1 MIIVQINNL
10 RNVEGRALAF
20 TPGFGENECMS
31 QQAAQEFEF
40 PLNKYLSPSD
50 VELVRKNMRIQDVE
64 AGTVLFDSTSCKG
77 VLVVITGVVR
87 VYIVSESG
95 REITLYRLFEND
107 VCTLSISC
115 IMGTMPMQAMIKTD
129 TDCRIASLSNDI
141 FSVLHEK
148 SPEIQKLMLTT
159 MNARLNDVMWV
170 VEQVAFR
177 GMDRRIGE
185 FLLTR
190 PSLIIYSTHEEI
202 AAELGTAR
210 EVVSRMLKYFEKN
223 GYIELSRG
231 KMKVTDPD
239 GLRNCIGFEV

>member
-1 MIIVQINNL
+1 MHTVPVSGKICVM
-10 RNVEGRALAF
+10 G
-20 TPGFGENECMS
+20 
-31 QQAAQEFEF
+31 QQEVSEFEF
-40 PLNKYLSPSD
+40 PLNRYLSAED
-50 VELVRKNMRIQDVE
+50 ANLVRKNIRFQDVRS
-64 AGTVLFDSTSCKG
+64 GTVLFDSTSCKG
-77 VLVVITGVVR
+77 VLVVISGVVR

-115 IMGTMPMQAMIKTD
+115 IMGTMPMQAMIKAD

-141 FSVLHEK
+141 FSTLHEK
-148 SPEIQKLMLTT
+148 SPEIQKLMLAT

-185 FLLTR
+185 FLLSR
-190 PSLIIYSTHEEI
+190 PSTIIYSTHEEI

-231 KMKVTDPD
+231 KMKLIDVP
-239 GLRNCIGFEV
+239 GLQKCIGFDT

>member
-1 MIIVQINNL
+1 MDASI
-10 RNVEGRALAF
+10 A
-20 TPGFGENECMS
+20 EN
-31 QQAAQEFEF
+31 FEF
-40 PLNKYLSPSD
+40 PLNRYLSPED
-50 VELVRKNMRIQDVE
+50 ADRVRRNIRIQDVE

-77 VLVVITGVVR
+77 VLVVISGVVR
-87 VYIVSESG
+87 VYIMSESG
-95 REITLYRLFEND
+95 REITLYRLFEHD

-129 TDCRIASLSNDI
+129 TDCRIATLSNDI
-141 FSVLHEK
+141 FSELHEK
-148 SPEIQKLMLTT
+148 SPEIQKLMLST

-170 VEQVAFR
+170 VEQVAFK

-190 PSLIIYSTHEEI
+190 PSPIIYSTHEEI

-231 KMKVTDPD
+231 KLKLIDAG
-239 GLRNCIGFEV
+239 GLKKCIGFEA

>member
-1 MIIVQINNL
+1 MGQHDD
-10 RNVEGRALAF
+10 
-20 TPGFGENECMS
+20 TGFD
-31 QQAAQEFEF
+31 F
-40 PLNKYLSPSD
+40 PLNKYLSPQD
-50 VELVRKNMRIQDVE
+50 VALVRKNMRIQDVE
-64 AGTVLFDSTSCKG
+64 AGTVLFDSTTCKG

-115 IMGTMPMQAMIKTD
+115 IMGTMPMQAMIKAD

-148 SPEIQKLMLTT
+148 SPEIQKLMLST
-159 MNARLNDVMWV
+159 MNGRLNDVMWV

-190 PSLIIYSTHEEI
+190 PSTIIYSTHEEI

-231 KMKVTDPD
+231 KLKVTDPA
-239 GLRNCIGFEV
+239 GLRKCIGFED

>member
-1 MIIVQINNL
+1 M
-10 RNVEGRALAF
+10 GYLAD
-20 TPGFGENECMS
+20 
-31 QQAAQEFEF
+31 AEFEF
-40 PLNKYLSPSD
+40 PLNKYLSPED
-50 VELVRKNMRIQDVE
+50 AETVRRNIRIQEVE
-64 AGTVLFDSTSCKG
+64 SGTVLFDSTSCKG
-77 VLVVITGVVR
+77 VLVVISGVVR

-115 IMGTMPMQAMIKTD
+115 IMGTMPMQAMIKAD

-148 SPEIQKLMLTT
+148 SPEIQKLMLST

-190 PSLIIYSTHEEI
+190 PSPIIYSTHEEI

-231 KMKVTDPD
+231 KMKVTDSA
-239 GLRNCIGFEV
+239 GLRKCIGFGA

>member
-1 MIIVQINNL
+1 
-10 RNVEGRALAF
+10 
-20 TPGFGENECMS
+20 MS
-31 QQAAQEFEF
+31 QQAAAEFEF

-77 VLVVITGVVR
+77 VLVVISGVVR

-115 IMGTMPMQAMIKTD
+115 IMGTMPMQAMIKAD

-159 MNARLNDVMWV
+159 MNTRLNDVMWV

-239 GLRNCIGFEV
+239 GLRKCIGFDG

>member
-1 MIIVQINNL
+1 M
-10 RNVEGRALAF
+10 RE
-20 TPGFGENECMS
+20 
-31 QQAAQEFEF
+31 QADTEFEF

-50 VELVRKNMRIQDVE
+50 RAVVRQNMRIQDVE

-77 VLVVITGVVR
+77 VLVVIRGVVR

-115 IMGTMPMQAMIKTD
+115 LMGTMPMQAMIKAD

-231 KMKVTDPD
+231 KLKVTDPA
-239 GLRNCIGFEV
+239 GLKKCIGFEG